1 MVASLL
7 GRTELRGRFHRD
19 HVVPVRRKPRGISSG
34 ARAYVEDA
42 TGAIRE
48 KIENLGVNVLERE
61 IFVLGHERRRSDV
74 VARYDIAN
82 FEGVPPIVGNR

>member
-1 MVASLL
+1 MVAFLP

-34 ARAYVEDA
+34 ARAHVEDA
-42 TGAIRE
+42 TGALRE
-48 KIENLGVNVLERE
+48 KIENRGVNVLERE
-61 IFVLGHERRRSDV
+61 ALVLGHERRRSDV

-82 FEGVPPIVGNR
+82 SEGVLAIAGNR